1 MAARQ
6 RSDFRCSDRT
16 GPKATL
22 GSAQFVVL
30 LTGLGLVLTVV
41 AIAVYPDA
49 YRQYV
54 QDVGIKRF
62 ERQYGFR
69 SGLVTWRKSG
79 RDVESMWGIVSVTSD
94 GAFARA
100 GVRKGDVPWSAHDR
114 VVELYSALEQASAG
128 RATSLEMFNPADA
141 HLGAGAHRTIT
152 LLPSRTSSP

>member
-6 RSDFRCSDRT
+6 RSDFRRSDRT
-16 GPKATL
+16 SQKVSL
-22 GSAQFVVL
+22 GSVQFVVL

-49 YRQYV
+49 YRRYV

-62 ERQYGFR
+62 EHQYGFR
-69 SGLVTWRKSG
+69 SGLVTWREPG
-79 RDVESMWGIVSVTSD
+79 QDVESVWGIVSVTSD

-100 GVRKGDVPWSAHDR
+100 GVREGDVPWSPHDR
-114 VVELYSALEQASAG
+114 VVELYSALERSSAG
-128 RATSLEMFNPADA
+128 RATSIEMLNPVDA

-152 LLPSRTSSP
+152 LLPPKPSK